1 MEMQIK
7 DFLNKYVKLNDE
19 EFHALLSVVK
29 EKKIKKGDFFQEKGE
44 LSTCLA
50 FVIKGVFRIYEVK
63 NGLEK
68 VTRLESEGAMLFD
81 LNSLLNSQVSNEN
94 IQALEDSVVLTIE
107 KEDLSNLYKKY
118 HNWDKLGR
126 RYFEHMYML
135 ELNKTRSI
143 LWEDASTRYET
154 LRSKGSRIVDRVPQN
169 YIASFLGITPQ
180 SLSRLRRQGIKRR
193 F

>member
-1 MEMQIK
+1 MEIQIK
-7 DFLNKYVKLNDE
+7 DFLNNYVKLNDD
-19 EFHALLSVVK
+19 EFNALLSLLK
-29 EKKIKKGDFFQEKGE
+29 EKKVKKSELFQEKGE

-50 FVIKGVFRIYEVK
+50 FVVKGVFRIYEVK

-135 ELNKTRSI
+135 EQNKTRSI
-143 LWEDASTRYET
+143 LWEDATTRYES
-154 LRSKGSRIVDRVPQN
+154 LRSKRSRIVDRVPQN